1 MAARGRA
8 ISAPATRGT
17 VIVVEDD
24 ELIRLTLSEGL
35 TDAGFNVI
43 DAVDSAD
50 ALMLIGMGATGI
62 HALVTDNN
70 MPGTIKGVALTRLVR
85 ETWPWIHLVVAAQ
98 LIDPTAVLPFGCRYF
113 PKPYLIADVIRHL
126 RALGRPAEAA
136 PPSGS
141 SAAAS
146 S

>member
-1 MAARGRA
+1 
-8 ISAPATRGT
+8 

-35 TDAGFNVI
+35 TDGGFNVI
-43 DAVDSAD
+43 DAVDAAD

-62 HALVTDNN
+62 YALVTDNN

-98 LIDPTAVLPFGCRYF
+98 IIDPTTVLPPGCRYF
-113 PKPYLIADVIRHL
+113 PKPYRIKDVVEHL
-126 RALGRPAEAA
+126 QTLGQSAA
-136 PPSGS
+136 KVKA

-146 S
+146 